1 MTMEKLTYVNA
12 INFALKALNGET
24 LTETEKVAVAEK
36 LIALGQSLEKRNA
49 SKSGKPTKTQ
59 KENEAVKAQIL
70 ENLAVDK
77 GVRCSDIANALGI
90 SGQKASALLSQL
102 IADGKVT
109 KTEEKRIAYFYRVA

>member
-1 MTMEKLTYVNA
+1 MEKLTYVNA

-102 IADGKVT
+102 IADGKVA
-109 KTEEKRIAYFYRVA
+109 KTEEKRIAYFTRGA